1 MAFTRVTIVKS
12 FFWKL
17 FERTSSQLI
26 QFVITIVLARLLLPS
41 DYGIIALIA
50 IFIALCDVIIDGGL
64 NTALIQK
71 KDADDTDFSTIF
83 YFSLGMAVLLYAVMF
98 ILAPLISQF
107 YSQYELVPVI
117 RVLSLSLLFYAFNS
131 IQRAYVSKKMLFQR
145 LFYSSLGAIFL
156 SGIIGIYMAYRGYG
170 VWALVAQNVCNQI
183 FTTLIMWYTVRWRP
197 ILIFSVERFKGLF
210 DYGWKIFGANL
221 ITALFVNARKLVIG
235 KFYTPASLA
244 FYEKGDQLPALFM
257 NNIYTSVQTILLP
270 TLSEEQDN
278 RVHVK
283 AMMRR
288 STKLSCF
295 FLYPIM
301 VGMIVAA
308 KPLILLL
315 LTEKWLPAVEFVQ
328 ILCIA
333 NFFRPIT
340 ISNWEAIK
348 ALGYSDIT
356 LKLEIVKK
364 VIDII
369 ILVISAMIGV
379 YAIAWGCVLFN
390 IICVIINLAP
400 TRKLLN
406 YGIREQIVDAVP
418 TLFIALAMGSAV
430 CWIQFFDLPNIVIIV
445 FQIILG
451 ATIYIGL
458 SRLFKEESFMY
469 LIQIYKEHRKHIKH
483 GKSL

>member
-1 MAFTRVTIVKS
+1 MAFTRGTVIKS
-12 FFWKL
+12 FLWKL
-17 FERTSSQLI
+17 FERISAQLI

-41 DYGIIALIA
+41 EYGIIALIA
-50 IFIALCDVIIDGGL
+50 IFIALCDVVIDGGL

-71 KDADDTDFSTIF
+71 KNADNTDFSTIF
-83 YFSLGMAVLLYAVMF
+83 YFSLGMAVFLYVVMF
-98 ILAPLISQF
+98 FFAPLIARF
-107 YSQYELVPVI
+107 YSHPELVPVI
-117 RVLSLSLLFYAFNS
+117 RVLSVSLLFYAFNS

-145 LFYSSLGAIFL
+145 LFYSSLCAIIL
-156 SGIIGIYMAYRGYG
+156 SGIIGIYMAYHGYG
-170 VWALVAQNVCNQI
+170 VWALVTQNVSSQA
-183 FTTLIMWYTVRWRP
+183 FTTLIMWFTVRWRP
-197 ILIFSVERFKGLF
+197 VLVFSLDRFKGLF

-244 FYEKGDQLPALFM
+244 YYERGDQLPALFM
-257 NNIYTSVQTILLP
+257 NNIFTSVQAILLP

-278 RVHVK
+278 RSHVK

-295 FLYPIM
+295 FIYPIM
-301 VGMIVAA
+301 AGMISAA

-340 ISNWEAIK
+340 IANWEAIK
-348 ALGYSDIT
+348 ALGYSSIT

-364 VIDII
+364 IADIS
-369 ILVISAMIGV
+369 ILVVSAMIGV

-390 IICVIINLAP
+390 LICVFINLAP
-400 TRKLLN
+400 NKKLLN
-406 YGIREQIVDAVP
+406 YGIKEQVVDAMP
-418 TLFIALAMGSAV
+418 TLLIAIVMGVSIY
-430 CWIQFFDLPNIVIIV
+430 WIQFLNIPVVIIL
-445 FQIILG
+445 FLQFTLG
-451 ATIYIGL
+451 VIIYIGL
-458 SRLFKEESFMY
+458 SILFKEESCKY
-469 LIQIYKEHRKHIKH
+469 LFQFYRDYRKSTK
-483 GKSL
+483 G